1 MTETEEQELTLV
13 QLLARLSQ
21 DPVNPDFLLN
31 RLGKPWQKNGDGPPT
46 LAQLCHRF
54 GERYGE
60 LAYDDSFEESA
71 EFARISEAWYA
82 AAVGF
87 GHFEA
92 ALTLAAL
99 QPERALH
106 WYAKA
111 FAIGIDTLK
120 ASADQEWIDKLVD
133 IVQPMWILNAGQGRQ
148 CLDDLLSWASSE
160 GRDEHMAALRKVR
173 DELCPPGPAL
183 QVLTRIAPSSD
194 KTVKAYCDL
203 YKNMVQEP
211 TPLAPISDLQE
222 VAEVLNREFSW
233 FGEATRWILIHLSA
247 RLHSRSPGFK
257 LPSLLLV
264 GPPGIGKTSY
274 IKRLAVLCGVPF
286 RFFNLAG
293 SSDNRSLA
301 GTSRGWGTGHPSQ
314 ILDFLREANCA
325 NPMVFL
331 DEIDKAG
338 GSDRNGR
345 VQDTLLTLLEPAT
358 AKIFNDEYFWAP
370 ADLSRV
376 SFVASANDYLSLPAP
391 LLDRCKVIRMYGPAR
406 SDYPTVVR
414 ACIDAFFREHEID
427 PAWLEPLTPEEWRWL
442 ERRFTNPRQ
451 VRKAVE
457 SLLSYKLQ
465 DPHALRH

>member
-1 MTETEEQELTLV
+1 MDSWLDV
-13 QLLARLSQ
+13 QVQ
-21 DPVNPDFLLN
+21 N
-31 RLGKPWQKNGDGPPT
+31 T
-46 LAQLCHRF
+46 T
-54 GERYGE
+54 
-60 LAYDDSFEESA
+60 DDSSQESA

-92 ALTLAAL
+92 ALNLAGL

-106 WYAKA
+106 WYTKA

-120 ASADQEWIDKLVD
+120 ASKDQEWIEKLVD
-133 IVQPMWILNAGQGRQ
+133 IVQPMWILDAGQGRR

-160 GRDEHMAALRKVR
+160 GGDEPMAKLRKVR

-183 QVLTRIAPSSD
+183 QVLTRIAPFSD
-194 KTVKAYCDL
+194 RTVKAYCDL

-211 TPLAPISDLQE
+211 TPLATMSDLQE
-222 VAEVLNREFSW
+222 VAGVLNREFRW
-233 FGEATRWILIHLSA
+233 FGEATRWILIHLAA

-257 LPSLLLV
+257 LPPLLLV
-264 GPPGIGKTSY
+264 GPAGIGKTSY
-274 IKRLAVLCGVPF
+274 IKRLAELCGVPF
-286 RFFNLAG
+286 RFLNLAG
-293 SSDNRSLA
+293 MSDNRSLA

-314 ILDFLREANCA
+314 ILDFLRQENFA
-325 NPMVFL
+325 NPLVFL

-338 GSDRNGR
+338 GSERNGKVR
-345 VQDTLLTLLEPAT
+345 ETLLTLLEPAT
-358 AKIFNDEYFWAP
+358 AKIFNDEYLWAP

-376 SFVASANDYLSLPAP
+376 SFVASANDYLSLSTP
-391 LLDRCKVIRMYGPAR
+391 LLDRFKVIRTHGPAR
-406 SDYPTVVR
+406 SDYPAIVR

-427 PAWLEPLTPEEWRWL
+427 PAWLEPLTPEELRWL